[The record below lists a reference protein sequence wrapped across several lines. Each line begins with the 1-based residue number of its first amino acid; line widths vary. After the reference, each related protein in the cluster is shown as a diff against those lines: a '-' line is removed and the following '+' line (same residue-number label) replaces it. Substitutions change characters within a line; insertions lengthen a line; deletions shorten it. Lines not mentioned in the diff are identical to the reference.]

1 MKKLNRI
8 ELIAMSLIAINSIS
22 FAGGD
27 LLPVVEQVE
36 EDILNAS
43 LIPVEEVKKA
53 VVLPTPIVVKPV
65 KIKEPTKEAKK
76 LGWYI
81 GGGLTMGRVKDA
93 HCEDITYG
101 VMAKAGYDLNK
112 YVGIEGRAIRTNWE
126 YEGAKIKHLG
136 LFLKPQYPITE
147 DINLYGLL
155 GYAKTAT
162 SSKKVLSEKGFAY
175 GAGLDYDLGDK
186 NDWSLF
192 ADYERLIQ
200 KSNISDIDALSL
212 GLAYRF

>member
-1 MKKLNRI
+1 MKKINKLS
-8 ELIAMSLIAINSIS
+8 LIAMSFIALETLS

-27 LLPVVEQVE
+27 ILPVPQET
-36 EDILNAS
+36 EDVLSAS
-43 LIPVEEVKKA
+43 LVPVEEVE
-53 VVLPTPIVVKPV
+53 KPV
-65 KIKEPTKEAKK
+65 VIPNPPKVIVEPKEEVKK
-76 LGWYI
+76 LGWYV

-101 VMAKAGYDLNK
+101 VMAKAGYDFNE
-112 YVGIEGRAIRTNWE
+112 YVGVEARAIRTNWE

-136 LFLKPQYPITE
+136 LFLKPQYPVSE

-162 SSKKVLSEKGFAY
+162 SSRKVLSETGFAY

-186 NDWSLF
+186 NDWLMF
-192 ADYERLIQ
+192 VDYERLMQ
-200 KSNISDIDALSL
+200 KSSIPDIDALSL